1 MAYIPAFPTI
11 VLAVQAKGGTIPAPR
26 PIDLQPPQGDAT
38 PQTHA
43 WASLTG

>member
-1 MAYIPAFPTI
+1 MAYIPANSLQTI
-11 VLAVQAKGGTIPAPR
+11 AVQVTTKVVPSPQ
-26 PIDLQPPQGDAT
+26 PIDMQPPQGDAT

>member
-1 MAYIPAFPTI
+1 MAYVAANSLQKHAAQVT
-11 VLAVQAKGGTIPAPR
+11 VRAIPAPR
-26 PIDLQPPQGDAT
+26 PIDMQPPQGDAT